1 MNEYTFSTMHST
13 ATLTFSAVR
22 DPEEIADAVRSVF
35 EQYDR
40 RVLRDSLATDFMSM
54 ERGNLGL
61 ELAQAG
67 HGAQGPLYSPVK
79 SRPRMAE
86 TGGPEYRTNAAR
98 AASTMTAIALGSA
111 GGFLDA
117 AGVENWAIALNG
129 DMLVGGERAANESWE
144 VLVEDSSGG
153 PEPLAAVKL
162 VTPRRASKTI
172 RSADT
177 ALTAHDLV
185 HVTVIADDILTADR
199 AAQNVLSGG
208 LEHFSQLASQWDV
221 DALAVDQ
228 SGSVHIT
235 VGAFVVVTAGRND

>member
-1 MNEYTFSTMHST
+1 MNEYTISTMNST

-22 DPEEIADAVRSVF
+22 DPEEIAAAVRSVF

-67 HGAQGPLYSPVK
+67 QGALK
-79 SRPRMAE
+79 AADRSRARRAAID
-86 TGGPEYRTNAAR
+86 GPESSNDVVR
-98 AASTMTAIALGSA
+98 AASTMTAMALGSA

-117 AGVENWAIALNG
+117 AGVENWALALNG
-129 DMLVGGERAANESWE
+129 DMLVAGERAVNEPWE
-144 VLVEDSSGG
+144 VLVEDGSGA
-153 PEPLAAVKL
+153 PEPLAVVKL

-172 RSADT
+172 RVVDA
-177 ALTAHDLV
+177 APKAHDLV
-185 HVTVIADDILTADR
+185 QVTVIADDILAADLS
-199 AAQNVLSGG
+199 AENVLSGG
-208 LEHFSQLASQWDV
+208 LEHFSQLASQWNV

-235 VGAFVVVTAGRND
+235 VGAFEAVSSGRND